1 MNSNR
6 FAHHRLDAFFV
17 AKAALVAGDAIVKKL
32 PRGYGPLA
40 DQLRRALLG
49 TYLQLVEA
57 ASREGHD
64 RKLRFRIARAECN
77 ESAAAV
83 EAAFALGLAPD
94 AEAEALLAL
103 LDRLAAMLARLGSA
117 G

>member
-1 MNSNR
+1 MNTNR

-17 AKAALVAGDAIVKKL
+17 AKSALVAGDAIVKKL

-57 ASREGHD
+57 ASREGLD
-64 RKLRFRIARAECN
+64 RKQRFRIARAECN

-83 EAAFALGLAPD
+83 EAVAALELSHD
-94 AEAEALLAL
+94 ADAQALLVL
-103 LDRLAAMLARLGSA
+103 LDRLAAMLARLSSA
-117 G
+117 D